1 MTYDARSISNWFIR
15 RARADGR
22 ELSIMSLLKLTYIA
36 HGWHLEI
43 RKRPLFSNK
52 IQAWQFGPV
61 IPDVYNTLRPQGVTV
76 LSEASGFDDPISEAD
91 EILLGQIWDIY
102 GSMSAY
108 QLSDITH
115 EKGGPWEIAT
125 ESGGNYA
132 PIPDDATSFADSIA
146 ERCSSNVASE

>member
-132 PIPDDATSFADSIA
+132 PIPDDLIKNHY
-146 ERCSSNVASE
+146 EMKRLKGQRQQ